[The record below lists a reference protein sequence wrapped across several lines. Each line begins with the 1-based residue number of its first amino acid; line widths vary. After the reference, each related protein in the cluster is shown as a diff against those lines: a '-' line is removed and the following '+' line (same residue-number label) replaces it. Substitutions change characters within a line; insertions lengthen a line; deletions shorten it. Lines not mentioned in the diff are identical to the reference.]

1 MRRIP
6 WVALSFIALTS
17 HAATYRWVDA
27 DGRVSY
33 GDRPPAE
40 GASTVQATSIA
51 SAGAPSS
58 TAALPFP
65 VRAAATRF
73 PVRLYTS
80 RNCAPCEL
88 ARTHLIRRGVPFVER
103 VVSSADDL
111 AAFRRLGFADPQTP
125 AVSVGSQRSQ
135 GFSADAWNLLLD
147 AAGYP
152 RLSMLPQ
159 GWRPAAAEP
168 LAGSGAPGAAPSAP
182 APAVADASR
191 DARQASPSAPAQTA
205 ARGDTSTPR
214 ADTVPEFPYAKPTAA
229 PRPAPAAATSGAETS
244 VSTIRF

>member
-6 WVALSFIALTS
+6 WLALSFIALTAQ
-17 HAATYRWVDA
+17 AATYRWVDA

-40 GASTVQATSIA
+40 GAAAVQSAGVA
-51 SAGAPSS
+51 GAGAGAPSD
-58 TAALPFP
+58 TAALPYP

-88 ARTHLIRRGVPFVER
+88 ARTHLTRRGVPFAER
-103 VVSSADDL
+103 VVSSADDF
-111 AAFRRLGFADPQTP
+111 AAFRRLGFAEPQTP
-125 AVSVGSQRSQ
+125 ALSVGSERAQ
-135 GFSADAWNLLLD
+135 GFGADAWNLLLD

-152 RLSMLPQ
+152 RTSMLPQ

-168 LAGSGAPGAAPSAP
+168 LAGPGVPGAAPAAP
-182 APAVADASR
+182 ATAGASR
-191 DARQASPSAPAQTA
+191 DARQANPSAPAQTA
-205 ARGDTSTPR
+205 ARADAAAAR
-214 ADTVPEFPYAKPTAA
+214 ADSVPEFPYAKPTAA
-229 PRPAPAAATSGAETS
+229 PRPAPPAAKSGAEAS